1 MFCQIAGQDAVR
13 IRAECPPARAP
24 GLRALTHGLNGRAE
38 LCVTLEISS
47 DCQEVSPLVAS
58 RRGATLCHRGHQ
70 QEEGHVQGAGGRE
83 GHVHGATHV
92 SNTTRFNK
100 ETSYFLPRRSPAADW
115 LHHGIVNPWSTG
127 GSAGDH
133 EVNTGPRACPLG
145 ACRVSS
151 CGRLG
156 HWPLVAAPETSPRN

>member
-47 DCQEVSPLVAS
+47 DCQEVSLLVAS

-70 QEEGHVQGAGGRE
+70 QEEGHVQGAGGQE

-92 SNTTRFNK
+92 RTPPASIRK
-100 ETSYFLPRRSPAADW
+100 RPTSCPQVRLQR
-115 LHHGIVNPWSTG
+115 TG
-127 GSAGDH
+127 FIMALSIP
-133 EVNTGPRACPLG
+133 GP
-145 ACRVSS
+145 
-151 CGRLG
+151 
-156 HWPLVAAPETSPRN
+156 

>member
-1 MFCQIAGQDAVR
+1 MFCQIAGQDAIR

-70 QEEGHVQGAGGRE
+70 QEEGHV
-83 GHVHGATHV
+83 
-92 SNTTRFNK
+92 
-100 ETSYFLPRRSPAADW
+100 
-115 LHHGIVNPWSTG
+115 
-127 GSAGDH
+127 
-133 EVNTGPRACPLG
+133 
-145 ACRVSS
+145 
-151 CGRLG
+151 
-156 HWPLVAAPETSPRN
+156 